1 MATPELSDEQRAA
14 VDMAR
19 ERRLC
24 VITGPPGSGKT
35 RLIAAICELD
45 PDRTLLL
52 APTGSAAERLASCAA
67 QRTLVI
73 EKALHDRDP
82 ARLEGKPVVVDEAGM
97 VSTELLLR
105 IFRFLKPERLVL
117 VGDPKQ
123 LPCVDGLPALH
134 TLLQAPI
141 VPRVELKTRWRRA
154 GRAPGALDTCLETLG
169 TPAFDLSKQD
179 DSFRVVECDS
189 QEECYAKAAAE
200 YGSRECQMLA
210 YTNAAVQRLNELTDD
225 RARKQVHGV
234 ARVGD
239 RVVCTENAYDKAKG
253 GGKKLLVANGTCGTV
268 REGSV
273 RYDNGFVDAGFKRTK
288 FAPCRAMTVNKSQG
302 NEYEVHGVVVVA
314 PWNGPPPLELMYTAL
329 SRFKV
334 SVTVFVRKTQ
344 TRQVFFNE
352 FRSETDRELVAELG
366 DAVI

>member
-1 MATPELSDEQRAA
+1 
-14 VDMAR
+14 
-19 ERRLC
+19 
-24 VITGPPGSGKT
+24 
-35 RLIAAICELD
+35 
-45 PDRTLLL
+45 
-52 APTGSAAERLASCAA
+52 
-67 QRTLVI
+67 
-73 EKALHDRDP
+73 
-82 ARLEGKPVVVDEAGM
+82 VVVDEAGM

-105 IFRFLKPERLVL
+105 IFRFLKPARLVL

-134 TLLQAPI
+134 TLLQAPQ
-141 VPRVELKTRWRRA
+141 VPRVELRTRWRRA
-154 GRAPGALDTCLETLG
+154 GRAPGALDVCLETLG
-169 TPAFDLSKQD
+169 TPAFDLARQD

-200 YGSRECQMLA
+200 YRARECQMLA

-234 ARVGD
+234 SRVGD

-253 GGKKLLVANGTCGTV
+253 RDPKKLLVANGTCGTV
-268 REGSV
+268 REGCV

-334 SVTVFVRKTQ
+334 SVAVFVRKTQ
-344 TRQVFFNE
+344 TRQVFFNSFKAE
-352 FRSETDRELVAELG
+352 SDVALLEALG
-366 DAVI
+366 DDV